1 MRTLKPAAA
10 VQLAGLACALAM
22 LALGAYRVYHLERR
36 EVEYESLTRSLADA
50 LREPTATPISARLGM
65 AQLGAN
71 QRATFELCA
80 AEPLE
85 PARFEN
91 AFELA
96 VLHLDEKKLM
106 LRVPLDRA
114 HLAHARKNSR
124 GGCLLLGSG
133 LLEHSGTYTI
143 EAVVGPT
150 RPLPAAASV
159 PLRVRV
165 LAKTP
170 LTIDD
175 RLLVLGLGV
184 LLLTWIGVAL
194 LEANPAD
201 RDAEEGVHAFTW
213 ADINVDPI
221 AALFASL
228 LVFGASLI
236 PLTGPTLTLAKGL
249 GMLGVQV
256 GLAFALTR
264 SSHGLDRKQRL
275 ALCRPVQLWSPLV
288 RALAALPALVGGA
301 MLAVR
306 LVPSTGEAPIQ
317 TFVSWPSGMLA
328 AALLGVILPFGEEVF
343 FRGYLYAALL
353 GYGRFWSAV
362 ANVIVFGSLHALQG
376 WGNWGGL
383 VGVFAAGLVFL
394 WLRIASGSV
403 LVSSLLHVAYNLTLS
418 MASLRSADTG

>member
-1 MRTLKPAAA
+1 LG
-10 VQLAGLACALAM
+10 VAL
-22 LALGAYRVYHLERR
+22 
-36 EVEYESLTRSLADA
+36 
-50 LREPTATPISARLGM
+50 
-65 AQLGAN
+65 LGAN
-71 QRATFELCA
+71 QRVMFELCA

-96 VLHLDEKKLM
+96 VLQLDEKKLM

-114 HLAHARKNSR
+114 HLEHARRNSA

-133 LLEHSGTYTI
+133 LLEHGGTYTV
-143 EAVVGPT
+143 EAVIGEGK
-150 RPLPAAASV
+150 PLPAVASV
-159 PLRVRV
+159 PLRVRI

-170 LTIDD
+170 LTLDD
-175 RLLVLGLGV
+175 QALVFGLGV
-184 LLLTWIGVAL
+184 LLLTLIGLAL
-194 LEANPAD
+194 GTAQPVDPN
-201 RDAEEGVHAFTW
+201 AEGGVHSFTW

-249 GMLGVQV
+249 GLLAVQV

-264 SSHGLDRKQRL
+264 SSHGIDRKQRL
-275 ALCRPVQLWSPLV
+275 ALCRPARIWSPLM
-288 RALAALPALVGGA
+288 RALAALPALVGAA
-301 MLAVR
+301 MLALR

-328 AALLGVILPFGEEVF
+328 AALLGVILPVGEEVF

-353 GYGRFWSAV
+353 GYGRLWSAI

-418 MASLRSADTG
+418 MASLHGADPG

>member
-10 VQLAGLACALAM
+10 IPVAGFVCALAM

-36 EVEYESLTRSLADA
+36 EVDYESPVRSLAEA
-50 LREPTATPISARLGM
+50 LREPSATPISARLGV
-65 AQLGAN
+65 ALLGAN
-71 QRATFELCA
+71 QRAMFELCT
-80 AEPLE
+80 AEPLD

-96 VLHLDEKKLM
+96 VLHLDQKKLM
-106 LRVPLDRA
+106 LRIPLDSA
-114 HLAHARKNSR
+114 HLAHARRNSR
-124 GGCLLLGSG
+124 GRCLLLGSG
-133 LLEHSGTYTI
+133 LLEHGGTYTV
-143 EAVVGPT
+143 EVVVGEGEA
-150 RPLPAAASV
+150 LPAVASV
-159 PLRVRV
+159 PLQIRI

-170 LTIDD
+170 LTLDD
-175 RLLVLGLGV
+175 RALVLGLGV
-184 LLLTWIGVAL
+184 LLLTLIGLAL
-194 LEANPAD
+194 GT
-201 RDAEEGVHAFTW
+201 AEPVDPSAEGVHSFTW

-249 GMLGVQV
+249 GLLAVQV

-264 SSHGLDRKQRL
+264 KRHGIDRRQRL
-275 ALCRPVQLWSPLV
+275 ALCRPARIWSPLT
-288 RALAALPALVGGA
+288 RALAALPALVGA
-301 MLAVR
+301 SMLALR

-328 AALLGVILPFGEEVF
+328 AALLGVILPLGEEVF

-353 GYGRFWSAV
+353 GYGRLWSAA

-383 VGVFAAGLVFL
+383 VGVFTAGLVFL

-418 MASLRSADTG
+418 MASLHGADPG